1 MGNEMHDDILFNFTI
16 DRPAMALLVK
26 AVDKYIEEWPED
38 EPEDQE
44 AAKSIQLELRKAH
57 LELQMLKGP
66 N

>member
-1 MGNEMHDDILFNFTI
+1 
-16 DRPAMALLVK
+16 MALLVK